1 MTLYLDVGNTALKWR
16 LYDEAGVPAQ
26 GDAVHQRDWAEVVR
40 QLRALGSPSCIEVAS
55 VAGVE
60 ADVHLAELLQA
71 SFSVSPRFYYSQQAD
86 AGVVNGYAEPSRLG
100 VDRWLAVIET
110 WHRSGAS
117 IVVDCGSALT
127 LDAVTAQGRH
137 TGGYIVPG
145 LSMMLRSLVSGTG
158 SIRLPDRDVAT
169 DMSPGCSTAEGV
181 LNGILRMSVAFIAD
195 SVVALREGV
204 KDTCP
209 VYLTGGDAGRILP
222 HLPFSA
228 ELAPDLVLD
237 GLERVT
243 RGSSRE

>member
-1 MTLYLDVGNTALKWR
+1 MNLYLDVGNTALKWR
-16 LYDEAGVPAQ
+16 LYDGVEVSQ
-26 GDAVHQRDWAEVVR
+26 GDAVHRRDWAAVVR
-40 QLRALGSPSCIEVAS
+40 QLGALGSPSRIEVAS
-55 VAGVE
+55 VAGGE
-60 ADVHLAELLQA
+60 ADAHLAELLQDA
-71 SFSVSPRFYYSQQAD
+71 FAISPRFYYSQPAD

-100 VDRWLAVIET
+100 VDRWLAIIET

-127 LDAVTAQGRH
+127 LDAVTAEGRH
-137 TGGYIVPG
+137 IGGYIVPG
-145 LSMMLRSLVSGTG
+145 LSMMQRSLVSGTG
-158 SIRLPDRDVAT
+158 SIRLSDEEVTA
-169 DMSPGCSTAEGV
+169 DMSPGCSTVDGV

-209 VYLTGGDAGRILP
+209 VYLTGGDAGKVLP

-243 RGSSRE
+243 QGGGRE